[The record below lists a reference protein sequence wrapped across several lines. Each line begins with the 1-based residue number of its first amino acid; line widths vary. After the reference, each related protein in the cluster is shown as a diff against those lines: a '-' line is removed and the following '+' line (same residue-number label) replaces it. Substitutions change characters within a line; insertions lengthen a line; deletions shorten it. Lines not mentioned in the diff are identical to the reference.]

1 MNHLTQLRTGAPNL
15 NPTSASMMV
24 TVLERPIFTGFWPL
38 YCLSYYVPWFQPCL
52 FGFCP
57 LLAMAQPMVTVEGVA
72 PLAPGGTSNPSEC
85 DAWQCDS
92 VTVWQ
97 CVGRRPDFQIFDKE
111 LTCSWGLTHNIL
123 SSPVKFR
130 VNFSPNSPSPH
141 TAQHGTVRHT
151 LLCAE
156 KPTYT
161 YKLPVISWTIG

>member
-1 MNHLTQLRTGAPNL
+1 
-15 NPTSASMMV
+15 
-24 TVLERPIFTGFWPL
+24 
-38 YCLSYYVPWFQPCL
+38 
-52 FGFCP
+52 
-57 LLAMAQPMVTVEGVA
+57 MAQPMVTVEGVA

-85 DAWQCDS
+85 DAWQCDSVTVWQCDS

-151 LLCAE
+151 LLCTE
-156 KPTYT
+156 KPTLTNCQWLVEQLDKGQQPGLYRCSAAMI
-161 YKLPVISWTIG
+161 VIILMTLVCLK